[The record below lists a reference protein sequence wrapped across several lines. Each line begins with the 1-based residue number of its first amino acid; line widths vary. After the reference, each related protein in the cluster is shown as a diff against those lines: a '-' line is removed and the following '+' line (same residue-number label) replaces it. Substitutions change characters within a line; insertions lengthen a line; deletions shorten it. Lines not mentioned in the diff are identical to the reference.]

1 MAEIE
6 IKTNGT
12 SPRFSGRCKR
22 ANLVSRKVILNHWWK
37 MPKTTLKKQAASPN
51 ELNRT
56 TIIHFFL
63 QNTHF
68 MKKILFFLTLSIAM
82 LTYWAC
88 NKNDNNM
95 PSQTSEENT
104 KQSLHS
110 LAKLVI
116 EDRKSGGTLTQR
128 QVALNAKTHEQEF
141 LIVDLIDSQVGLRNP
156 SAIDVLLQQNP
167 LMEIAYP
174 SFAFQTNETFQ
185 QHLNSI
191 QYYVVLDD
199 ETDPETVSTLP
210 AYDVNGNSVQIS
222 STFNESIRYAV
233 IKIDEAHDA
242 VRDGEN
248 LTVKGKAIPTSLST
262 FSPSQVNGNVKYY
275 EEATLMNAER
285 KDLGPIYVGPATYR
299 GGNPEGEC
307 DRPANKKDQ
316 LYKIRFSNKDAVKV
330 IESGFHL
337 PNVELFIT
345 YVFGTVNP
353 ANATLTVDAITTQVD
368 KNWSLLNGPDWG
380 SVDNINQQIRKWG
393 GLDTDVWKVG
403 FVERD
408 RDKDAEGGW
417 SFGITP
423 SYTVDKVWGI
433 GVPISYTIKKKKGD
447 KLAGEVIIDY
457 CDTAIGEGTSYKV
470 YTGGNDGMYFRENFQ
485 N

>member
-1 MAEIE
+1 MENAETTRKNRLQVQIHQ
-6 IKTNGT
+6 IGHQLLTFFK
-12 SPRFSGRCKR
+12 SHFS
-22 ANLVSRKVILNHWWK
+22 
-37 MPKTTLKKQAASPN
+37 
-51 ELNRT
+51 
-56 TIIHFFL
+56 
-63 QNTHF
+63 
-68 MKKILFFLTLSIAM
+68 MKKFFVFPILVIAI

-88 NKNDNNM
+88 NKNDQNF
-95 PSQTSEENT
+95 PSQTREEITRQN
-104 KQSLHS
+104 LHS
-110 LAKLVI
+110 FAKLLI
-116 EDRKSGGTLTQR
+116 EDQKSEGSLRQR
-128 QVALNAKTHEQEF
+128 QVELNTQTNDQEF
-141 LIVDLIDSQVGLRNP
+141 LIVDLVKHDVGQRTP
-156 SAIDVLLQQNP
+156 TAIESLIAQNP

-199 ETDPETVSTLP
+199 ETDPEEVSTLP
-210 AYDVNGNSVQIS
+210 AYDANGNYVQIS

-242 VRDGEN
+242 IRDGEN

-285 KDLGPIYVGPATYR
+285 KDLGPIYVGPVTYR

-307 DRPANKKDQ
+307 DRPANNKDQ

-345 YVFGTVNP
+345 YVFATVTPNP
-353 ANATLTVDAITTQVD
+353 SNPTLTVDAITTQVN
-368 KNWSLLNGPDWG
+368 KNWSLMNGPDWG

-393 GLDTDVWKVG
+393 GLDSDVWKVG

-485 N
+485 TQ